1 MGSVVA
7 SLGNFFLG
15 GGIFHT
21 RVEKIGVFLH
31 IFGAEGTAKNFWA
44 FFSKF
49 LGNLLITYNYL

>member
-44 FFSKF
+44 FFFEIFGKF
-49 LGNLLITYNYL
+49 VNNL